1 MTRYIS
7 FAVLLAIIIV
17 IGALFYRV
25 MIGFFVP
32 VFLAAVLVVVFRP
45 LHRWVLSRVG
55 ERDHLASGITTSLIV
70 LIVLLPA
77 GVVLSLAAVQGVR
90 FVSNV
95 NWNNIEYGLNKL
107 RGNDWL
113 NLDYPHADEVR
124 AIQNKVN
131 EIQNL
136 ATSQTSISS
145 IISDKETFQSDLKEI
160 RRLINEDLTPQ
171 LEEMPSAEATKKILK
186 SAGAKSK
193 AENRSDLAKEGSP
206 SSTKLKGDLK
216 DYFENVTKQIRI
228 KLKERDSVVESNK
241 ESDSDVDQVPSSYAD
256 TIVELQSQ
264 SYEPISGLSA
274 SEIEVLDAVRSAYI
288 QQSVAW
294 HQAKTELDSALD
306 ALDAKQ
312 IQDYDIVQIQKA
324 VLSATNAWNRSKE
337 AVLGGPIVAVL
348 KELANPSPDQLK
360 TLTSSFV
367 EYISPKIVSI
377 TGDSVAFL
385 IRLVIGA
392 SILLVALYFF
402 FCDGPAMM
410 RTIMDLSP
418 LDDKYELELL
428 AEFDRVSRAIVL
440 ATLLSALAQGLTA
453 GLAYYVVGL
462 DSLVLL
468 IAVTSTCALIPFVG
482 TAIVWVPVCI
492 FLAAYQENYYAAI
505 GVAIWGFLVVGS
517 VDNLIKI
524 LILHGQSQLHPLL
537 ALLSVL
543 GGIQTLGPVG
553 ILVGPMVV
561 VLLQTLLGILRH
573 ELARF
578 NKWDP
583 ESGGGEGGSPL
594 SEKFRKLKL
603 RGNEE
608 LALEGIDAAGAS
620 DGVAGD
626 ITPKEKN

>member
-107 RGNDWL
+107 RGNDWI

-131 EIQNL
+131 EIQSL
-136 ATSQTSISS
+136 ATSQTSMDSLKK
-145 IISDKETFQSDLKEI
+145 DKETFQSDLKEI
-160 RRLINEDLTPQ
+160 IRLLEEDLTPQ
-171 LEEMPSAEATKKILK
+171 LEEMPAAEATKKILK
-186 SAGAKSK
+186 ASSSQSTIG
-193 AENRSDLAKEGSP
+193 NRPELAKDGSP
-206 SSTKLKGDLK
+206 TATQLRAELKE
-216 DYFENVTKQIRI
+216 YFERVTKRIRD
-228 KLKERDSVVESNK
+228 KLEERKSVVTANAISE
-241 ESDSDVDQVPSSYAD
+241 SDVDQVPTIYAD
-256 TIVELQSQ
+256 TIAELQAQ
-264 SYEPISGLSA
+264 PIESA
-274 SEIEVLDAVRSAYI
+274 GNLTAAEKEILDSVRRDYI
-288 QQSVAW
+288 QQSVGW
-294 HQAKTELDSALD
+294 HQAKAELKVSLD
-306 ALDAKQ
+306 ALEASK
-312 IQDYDIVQIQKA
+312 IQESDIVQIQKA
-324 VLSATNAWNRSKE
+324 VLSATNAWNKSKE
-337 AVLGGPIVAVL
+337 FVLGGPIVAVL

-360 TLTSSFV
+360 SLTGSIV

-440 ATLLSALAQGLTA
+440 ATLLSALAQGLVA
-453 GLAYYVVGL
+453 GLAYYFVGL

-505 GVAIWGFLVVGS
+505 GVAVWGFLVVGS

-524 LILHGQSQLHPLL
+524 LILHGKSQLHPLL

-578 NKWDP
+578 NKWDS
-583 ESGGGEGGSPL
+583 ETGGGGGSSPL

-608 LALEGIDAAGAS
+608 SAIEGVDAGGPAAS
-620 DGVAGD
+620 
-626 ITPKEKN
+626 PLK

>member
-124 AIQNKVN
+124 AIQNKIN
-131 EIQNL
+131 EIQSL
-136 ATSQTSISS
+136 ATSQTSMDSLTK
-145 IISDKETFQSDLKEI
+145 DKETFQSDLKEI
-160 RRLINEDLTPQ
+160 RRLLDEDLTPQ
-171 LEEMPSAEATKKILK
+171 LQEMPAVEAAKKIQK
-186 SAGAKSK
+186 ASVSKSK
-193 AENRSDLAKEGSP
+193 SGTRPELAKDSSANSP
-206 SSTKLKGDLK
+206 QLRGEIKE
-216 DYFENVTKQIRI
+216 YFEAVTKQIRD
-228 KLKERDSVVESNK
+228 KLPARGSVVNVDGAVDTDANRIPGNV
-241 ESDSDVDQVPSSYAD
+241 SDLVA
-256 TIVELQSQ
+256 ELQSQ
-264 SYEPISGLSA
+264 TMEPLSGLSQ
-274 SEIEVLDAVRSAYI
+274 SENEILDTVRRNYI
-288 QQSVAW
+288 QQSVGW
-294 HQAKTELDSALD
+294 HEAKEELIASLD
-306 ALDAKQ
+306 ALEAKR
-312 IQDYDIVQIQKA
+312 IEDFDIVQIQKA
-324 VLSATNAWNRSKE
+324 VLSATNAWNKSKE
-337 AVLGGPIVAVL
+337 YVLGGPIVAVL

-360 TLTSSFV
+360 TLTGSFV

-440 ATLLSALAQGLTA
+440 ATLLSALAQGLVA
-453 GLAYYVVGL
+453 GLAYYFVGL

-482 TAIVWVPVCI
+482 TAIVWVPVCV

-578 NKWDP
+578 NKWDAD
-583 ESGGGEGGSPL
+583 SGNSSGSSPL

-608 LALEGIDAAGAS
+608 VATPSTDAPDPS
-620 DGVAGD
+620 
-626 ITPKEKN
+626 PPPLPS

>member
-107 RGNDWL
+107 RGNDL
-113 NLDYPHADEVR
+113 VNLDYPHADEVR
-124 AIQNKVN
+124 AIQNKIS
-131 EIQNL
+131 EIQSL
-136 ATSQTSISS
+136 ATSQTSMDSLKKE
-145 IISDKETFQSDLKEI
+145 KETFQSDLKEI
-160 RRLINEDLTPQ
+160 RRLLDEDLTPQ
-171 LEEMPSAEATKKILK
+171 LQEMPAAEAAKKIIK
-186 SAGAKSK
+186 AQKSK
-193 AENRSDLAKEGSP
+193 TKNGSSPELAKDGTPTSP
-206 SSTKLKGDLK
+206 QLRAELKE
-216 DYFENVTKQIRI
+216 YFERVTKQIRD
-228 KLKERDSVVESNK
+228 KLAERESVAATTDANEPTVTQTPETFA
-241 ESDSDVDQVPSSYAD
+241 DVVA
-256 TIVELQSQ
+256 ELQSQ
-264 SYEPISGLSA
+264 PLDPLNSLTQAENAILNSVRRNY
-274 SEIEVLDAVRSAYI
+274 IE
-288 QQSVAW
+288 QSVGW
-294 HQAKTELDSALD
+294 YQAKAELMASLD
-306 ALDAKQ
+306 ALEASK
-312 IQDYDIVQIQKA
+312 IQEFDIVQIQKS
-324 VLSATNAWNRSKE
+324 VLSATNAWNKSKE
-337 AVLGGPIVAVL
+337 YVLGGSIVAVL
-348 KELANPSPDQLK
+348 KEIANPSPDQLK
-360 TLTSSFV
+360 TLTGSFV

-377 TGDSVAFL
+377 TGDSFAFL

-440 ATLLSALAQGLTA
+440 ATLLSALAQGLVA
-453 GLAYYVVGL
+453 GLAYYFVGL

-578 NKWDP
+578 NKWDTD
-583 ESGGGEGGSPL
+583 SGSGSGASPL

-608 LALEGIDAAGAS
+608 TSTQTSGNPDL
-620 DGVAGD
+620 
-626 ITPKEKN
+626 TPPPLPS